1 MKNLIF
7 PPKNHIN
14 VASKKNLAL
23 RLIIDAKINITKLI
37 LKVPAE
43 IVISLKGIGVKP
55 AVKTMRKSH
64 LE

>member
-23 RLIIDAKINITKLI
+23 RLIIDAKINITKL
-37 LKVPAE
+37 KKPH
-43 IVISLKGIGVKP
+43 KGYQRENHLNGVLDKE
-55 AVKTMRKSH
+55 AN
-64 LE
+64 